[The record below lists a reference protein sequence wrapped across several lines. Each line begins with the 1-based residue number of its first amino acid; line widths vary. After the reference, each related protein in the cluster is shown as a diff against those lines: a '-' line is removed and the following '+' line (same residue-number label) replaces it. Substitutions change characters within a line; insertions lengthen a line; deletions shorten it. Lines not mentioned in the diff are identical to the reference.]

1 MTQAFNLSQFAN
13 KLNSSGQTDNTGL
26 QNSSVTVTPG
36 TALSGG
42 GAIALGG
49 SATINHANSGVT
61 ANTYTAATITVNAQG
76 HITSASSNSI
86 GAGTVTS
93 VATGNG
99 LQGGTI
105 TSSGTLSVACPGF
118 NTVGSY
124 VMGGDSSGASN
135 NSVFSS
141 GSNYS
146 AGGGANQVKSAGQTT
161 FGHCGLGIDLADNLS
176 GTWKY
181 MGATIRISEAGA
193 SGGTGVGLFCRV
205 A

>member
-42 GAIALGG
+42 GAIALGS
-49 SATINHANSGVT
+49 SATISHANSGVT

-99 LQGGTI
+99 LSGGTI
-105 TSSGTLSVACPGF
+105 TSSGTLTLACPSA

-124 VMGGDSSGASN
+124 ILGAYYQNGEGQLSYGQN
-135 NSVFSS
+135 V
-141 GSNYS
+141 
-146 AGGGANQVKSAGQTT
+146 AVGGGGGQIRGTWNMANDGS
-161 FGHCGLGIDLADNLS
+161 LAWGADSTSYIS
-176 GTWKY
+176 GTWKWL
-181 MGATIRISEAGA
+181 TRP
-193 SGGTGVGLFCRV
+193 
-205 A
+205 